1 MTDKVCSLF
10 DFIGNGMPLE
20 YFNKALRYINLPEIT
35 VNMISKT
42 LFMTTLTTI
51 VAGLSLPI
59 RSICYT
65 LWYKT
70 MSCLKDGVPEQK
82 SKKQKKSQKNEE

>member
-1 MTDKVCSLF
+1 
-10 DFIGNGMPLE
+10 MPLE
-20 YFNKALRYINLPEIT
+20 YFNKALRYANMPEIT
-35 VNMISKT
+35 VNMISKAV
-42 LFMTTLTTI
+42 FMAVLTTI

-70 MSCLKDGVPEQK
+70 MVGLKDGKQEQK
-82 SKKQKKSQKNEE
+82 PKKQKKSKKEKEEEE

>member
-1 MTDKVCSLF
+1 M
-10 DFIGNGMPLE
+10 
-20 YFNKALRYINLPEIT
+20 PEIT

-42 LFMTTLTTI
+42 LFMGILTTI

-70 MSCLKDGVPEQK
+70 MASLKDNKIEPK
-82 SKKQKKSQKNEE
+82 TKKQKKSKKENEE